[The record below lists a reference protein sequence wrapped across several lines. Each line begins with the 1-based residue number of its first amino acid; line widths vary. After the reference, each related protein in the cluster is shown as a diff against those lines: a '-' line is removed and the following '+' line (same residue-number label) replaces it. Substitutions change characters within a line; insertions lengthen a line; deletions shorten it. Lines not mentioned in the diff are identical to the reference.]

1 MPVSEKYNEYAE
13 KVAEQLNRL
22 KVRTIVD
29 DRNEKIGRKVRDN
42 ELKRIPY
49 MLVVGEKEAADGTVS
64 IRKQGE
70 GEQGTL
76 SILDFGKKIND
87 EVFEMLNANKLDPS
101 K

>member
-1 MPVSEKYNEYAE
+1 MQKYFKEHE
-13 KVAEQLNRL
+13 
-22 KVRTIVD
+22 VRAIVD

-49 MLVVGEKEAADGTVS
+49 MLIVGEKEAADGTVS

-76 SILDFGKKIND
+76 SIADFGKKIND
-87 EVFEMLNANKLDPS
+87 EVYEMLNANKLDPT

>member
-1 MPVSEKYNEYAE
+1 
-13 KVAEQLNRL
+13 
-22 KVRTIVD
+22 
-29 DRNEKIGRKVRDN
+29 
-42 ELKRIPY
+42 